1 MTWEAI
7 HKGDLAASA
16 NMADYDAARRTFS
29 WATARRMLDGL
40 PDGTGLNMAHEAVDR
55 HVGGWRADKVA
66 LRFLDQSLT
75 ATDVSFRQLR
85 ALTNRFANLLRSLGV
100 GKKDRVFALTG
111 RIPALY
117 ITALG
122 ALKNGSVFCPLFSAF
137 GPEPIRQRLE
147 LGDARVLVT
156 TGALFDAKV
165 AKLLDSLP
173 QLQHVILVDAYDPD
187 KRSGQL
193 LDFDQAL
200 AGAGEQ
206 FDIEPTDPQDMA
218 LIHFTSGTTGPP
230 KAAVHV
236 HEAVVAHLA
245 TGVTALD
252 LHPDDVL
259 WCTADPGWVT
269 GTSYGIIAPLTRGV
283 TSIVDGGTFDGER
296 WYRILEA
303 ERVTV
308 WYTGPTAVRMLKRS
322 IADVPGRFDLSALR
336 FVASVGEPLDPEAVV
351 WGEGAL
357 GGPIHDTWW
366 QTETGAIMIA
376 NYASMDIRPGSMGR
390 PVPGVEAA
398 ILACG
403 ADGRAQVRDGQVTV
417 VDWADGE
424 GELALRPGWPSMFRG
439 YLHDQATYHAS
450 FAGGWYLTGDLARR
464 DADGYFWF
472 VGRADDVIKSA
483 GHLIGPFEVESALME
498 HPAVVEA
505 GVIGRPDPVA
515 GEIVKA
521 FVTVAS
527 GHVPGDHLRLE
538 LIGWGR
544 SRLGAVMAP
553 REIVFEQ
560 HLPKTNSGKI
570 LRRLLR
576 ARELGIPEGSPDHL

>member
-7 HKGDLAASA
+7 RKEGMDLAGSA
-16 NMADYDAARRTFS
+16 NMADYDTARRTFP
-29 WATARRMLDGL
+29 WDTARRMLDGL
-40 PDGTGLNMAHEAVDR
+40 PDGKGLNIAHEAVDR
-55 HVGGWRADKVA
+55 HAGGWRADKVA

-173 QLQHVILVDAYDPD
+173 QLQHVILADAPG
-187 KRSGQL
+187 SGRGPGQV
-193 LDFDQAL
+193 LDFDGAL

-245 TGVTALD
+245 TGITVLD

-308 WYTGPTAVRMLKRS
+308 WYTAPTAVRMLKRS
-322 IADVPGRFDLSALR
+322 SADVPGRLDLGALR

-357 GGPIHDTWW
+357 GGPVHDTWW
-366 QTETGAIMIA
+366 QTETGAI
-376 NYASMDIRPGSMGR
+376 
-390 PVPGVEAA
+390 
-398 ILACG
+398 
-403 ADGRAQVRDGQVTV
+403 
-417 VDWADGE
+417 
-424 GELALRPGWPSMFRG
+424 
-439 YLHDQATYHAS
+439 
-450 FAGGWYLTGDLARR
+450 
-464 DADGYFWF
+464 
-472 VGRADDVIKSA
+472 
-483 GHLIGPFEVESALME
+483 
-498 HPAVVEA
+498 
-505 GVIGRPDPVA
+505 
-515 GEIVKA
+515 
-521 FVTVAS
+521 
-527 GHVPGDHLRLE
+527 
-538 LIGWGR
+538 
-544 SRLGAVMAP
+544 
-553 REIVFEQ
+553 
-560 HLPKTNSGKI
+560 
-570 LRRLLR
+570 
-576 ARELGIPEGSPDHL
+576 

>member
-1 MTWEAI
+1 MPSRSQPTGGRSRTWAI
-7 HKGDLAASA
+7 SRCSRAA
-16 NMADYDAARRTFS
+16 
-29 WATARRMLDGL
+29 
-40 PDGTGLNMAHEAVDR
+40 P
-55 HVGGWRADKVA
+55 
-66 LRFLDQSLT
+66 

-173 QLQHVILVDAYDPD
+173 QLQHVILADAPG
-187 KRSGQL
+187 SGRGPGQV
-193 LDFDQAL
+193 LDFDGAL

-245 TGVTALD
+245 TGITVLD

-308 WYTGPTAVRMLKRS
+308 WYTAPTAVRMLKRS
-322 IADVPGRFDLSALR
+322 SADVPGRLDLGALR

-357 GGPIHDTWW
+357 GGPVHDTWW
-366 QTETGAIMIA
+366 QTETGAI
-376 NYASMDIRPGSMGR
+376 
-390 PVPGVEAA
+390 
-398 ILACG
+398 
-403 ADGRAQVRDGQVTV
+403 
-417 VDWADGE
+417 
-424 GELALRPGWPSMFRG
+424 
-439 YLHDQATYHAS
+439 
-450 FAGGWYLTGDLARR
+450 
-464 DADGYFWF
+464 
-472 VGRADDVIKSA
+472 
-483 GHLIGPFEVESALME
+483 
-498 HPAVVEA
+498 
-505 GVIGRPDPVA
+505 
-515 GEIVKA
+515 
-521 FVTVAS
+521 
-527 GHVPGDHLRLE
+527 
-538 LIGWGR
+538 
-544 SRLGAVMAP
+544 
-553 REIVFEQ
+553 
-560 HLPKTNSGKI
+560 
-570 LRRLLR
+570 
-576 ARELGIPEGSPDHL
+576 